1 MFGDLSTV
9 LAFGLASL
17 GVQIVAID
25 SNGPIPY
32 SLNRSESAE
41 APASVVDAPFSPR
54 APLAEVVGEAVL
66 RAWPGHVRVT
76 LDTFFR
82 PTQLAA
88 PWVRLRLQPP
98 NTITQCVA
106 RLSSIEG
113 SDGSFWIGAEFGNF
127 YELTETERMIIEA
140 REEALGWRIPDGLE
154 MQATCGQ
161 VISAFLRERF
171 SLILHEEIREGLF
184 PRDRRE
190 KIREI
195 WIRILPGSSGMEPN
209 VTSVSVSR

>member
-1 MFGDLSTV
+1 MFGELATV
-9 LAFGLASL
+9 LAYGLAAL

-25 SNGPIPY
+25 SKGPLPSVPHSAHLSSI
-32 SLNRSESAE
+32 ES
-41 APASVVDAPFSPR
+41 SVLDAPFSPR
-54 APLAEVVGEAVL
+54 AVTEGSLEEAPVL
-66 RAWPGHVRVT
+66 RAWPWSAQVT
-76 LDTFFR
+76 LETFFR
-82 PTQLAA
+82 PSQLAA
-88 PWVRLRLQPP
+88 PWVRLRLEPP

-113 SDGSFWIGAEFGNF
+113 TDGSFWIGAEFGNF

-140 REEALGWRIPDGLE
+140 REEALGWRIPDGLDYE
-154 MQATCGQ
+154 ASCGQ
-161 VISAFLRERF
+161 VITAFLRERF

-195 WIRILPGSSGMEPN
+195 WIRILPGSGNAAGPRI
-209 VTSVSVSR
+209 TSVR